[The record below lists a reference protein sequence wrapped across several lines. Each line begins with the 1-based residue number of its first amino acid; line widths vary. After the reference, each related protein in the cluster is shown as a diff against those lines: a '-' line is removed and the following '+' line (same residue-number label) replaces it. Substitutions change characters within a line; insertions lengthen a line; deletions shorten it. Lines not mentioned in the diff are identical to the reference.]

1 MRVCLFGIDGLT
13 FRILEPYMA
22 RGLLPNFQRVNEA
35 GARGMLRST
44 VPPMTPPAWMSI
56 STGLAPATHG
66 IYDFWGYDQR
76 AKEALTRPVTHRQG
90 GKAIWNI
97 LSEWGKQVIIANVP
111 LTYPPEP
118 VNGLMVSGYMT
129 PGCEVDFTYPAAL
142 KQEILTAIP
151 GYQIDLSPA
160 IGADHIG
167 DLFAETLRMERH
179 RLALQRLL
187 LDKPW
192 DFFYI
197 VFTGADRIQ
206 HLRWDEIVSFHP
218 QAIEYYRLLDEALG
232 LFLETL
238 APDDLLL
245 IVSDHGF
252 QGTHRYFYL
261 QEFLRRQ
268 DLLTMHE
275 AERRRSVLADRLR
288 ATIWALGLRN
298 MPTKIRGR
306 LRRLGLLPV
315 AQKEHEVTQIPLDWE
330 RTLAWIPSRS
340 GALAGYA
347 DIFFDDALPEAR
359 IQALRDALEAIIDP
373 ETGRPL
379 VTAAYREEAFG
390 AGAFA
395 PYERHLIV
403 LSGED
408 TTLLTDLGMKN
419 LWGTWQHST
428 GIHHP
433 DGVLYL
439 YGAGVRPGATIGP
452 AHVYDIV
459 PTILSF
465 MHLPL
470 PGRDTSGFHDKSETY
485 DGKAITEAFTNS
497 FLDTR
502 SVPTRQNNA
511 LSPRLNRLTY

>member
-13 FRILEPYMA
+13 YRILEPYMT
-22 RGLLPNFQRVNEA
+22 RGLLPNFQRVSQK
-35 GARGMLRST
+35 GAHGILHST

-56 STGLAPATHG
+56 STGLAPAAHG
-66 IYDFWGYDQR
+66 IYDFWDY
-76 AKEALTRPVTHRQG
+76 ALHTKGALARPVTRRRG
-90 GKAIWNI
+90 GEAIWNI

-118 VNGLMVSGYMT
+118 VNGIMISGYMT
-129 PGCEVDFTYPAAL
+129 PVGADLSRSSDFTYPAAF
-142 KQEILTAIP
+142 KQEVLEAIP
-151 GYQIDLSPA
+151 DYQIDLNPA
-160 IGADHIG
+160 TGAGHTG
-167 DLFAETLRMERH
+167 DLFAETLRMARS
-179 RLALQRLL
+179 RIALQRLL

-206 HLRWDEIVSFHP
+206 HLRWDEIMDFHP
-218 QAIEYYRLLDEALG
+218 RAVAYYRLLDEALG

-238 APDDLLL
+238 TPDDLLF

-252 QGTHRYFYL
+252 QGARRYFYL

-268 DLLTMHE
+268 SLLAMHE
-275 AERRRSVLADRLR
+275 TDRYRSALADRLR

-315 AQKEHEVTQIPLDWE
+315 AQKEHEVTRLPLDWE

-347 DIFFDDALPEAR
+347 DIFFDDALPEAH
-359 IQALRDALEAIIDP
+359 IQALRDALEAIVDP
-373 ETGRPL
+373 ETGQPL

-395 PYERHLIV
+395 PRERHLIV
-403 LSGED
+403 LTGED

-459 PTILSF
+459 PTVLSF
-465 MHLPL
+465 MRLPL
-470 PGRDTSGFHDKSETY
+470 PGRDTSGPY
-485 DGKAITEAFTNS
+485 GGNVILEAFTSDFLNARGVPARHNS
-497 FLDTR
+497 
-502 SVPTRQNNA
+502 A
-511 LSPRLNRLTY
+511 ISPRLSRLTH